1 MSEIRV
7 DTISEKTSANGV
19 AVDGVTLKDG
29 GIAATLA
36 STITT
41 ADNTDTLSLI
51 STDADATS
59 GPNLRLFRNSSSPA
73 DSDDIGKITFS
84 AENDASEEI
93 DYITVRGDLND
104 VTDGTED
111 GVLKIAGLIGGAVKE
126 FARFG
131 DGVGVV
137 FNEESN
143 AANDFRVESDGNTH
157 MLFVDGGNDRVAIG
171 TSNVSSTAPLSI
183 SSGFAKTDTS
193 SRAVLNL
200 QSNEASAQSQLRIM
214 NIGHASN
221 QPNRKWQLQTSEAG
235 VANSGQLELQVDGGS
250 VQMGATGGGL
260 LFVGAD
266 DIVVNEGSTDTNF
279 RVESNG
285 NANMIFVD
293 GGNNHV
299 NIGTA
304 TDLGATLNV
313 NGNMLMAESDTI
325 LLRITSSSSDVK
337 FQSRVSDKDIRF
349 EGIDGGSDITAL
361 HLDMSDGGQLI
372 TSNGATINGQ
382 SVVSASL
389 NDVIFY
395 TENTATSG
403 NVFGQSINFSSTVN
417 DTGSYFTRGVGN
429 NQSTVRWVIFSN
441 GDFDSATNSYGATSD
456 ERIKQNI
463 TDANSQWD
471 DIKGLKVRN
480 FKLKDE
486 ARTEAGGGQA
496 AKTYLGLV
504 AQEAETVSPGLVKS
518 RNPEKADIL
527 SSSEFGTLYE
537 DGDDIPEGKEIGDVK
552 EVTEQV
558 KSVSYSVLY
567 MKAIKALQEAQT
579 RIETLETK
587 VAALE
592 G

>member
-19 AVDGVTLKDG
+19 AIDGVTLKDG

-299 NIGTA
+299 CIGTS
-304 TDLGATLNV
+304 TDHGGVLNV
-313 NGNMLMAESDTI
+313 DGPVLMSESDTL
-325 LLRITSSSSDVK
+325 LLRITSSGSDIK

-471 DIKGLKVRN
+471 DIKGLRVRN
-480 FKLKDE
+480 FKFKDE
-486 ARTEAGGGQA
+486 ARTEANGGQA

-518 RNPEKADIL
+518 RAPEKSDII

>member
-19 AVDGVTLKDG
+19 AIDGVTLKDG

-143 AANDFRVESDGNTH
+143 AANDFRIESDGNTH

-299 NIGTA
+299 CIGTS
-304 TDLGATLNV
+304 TDHGGVLNV
-313 NGNMLMAESDTI
+313 DGPVLMSESDTL
-325 LLRITSSSSDVK
+325 LLRITSSGSDIK

-429 NQSTVRWVIFSN
+429 NQSTVRWVIFAN

-518 RNPEKADIL
+518 RAPEKSDII